1 MINVTKNHRIVR
13 LVWQV
18 RPGIR
23 SDAGTSEPRAFK
35 PAAWTRGGAP
45 VCAPSHSA
53 TCWWFP
59 EKASAWSGT
68 AEMEAVKNSPPMKR
82 PLSAVHA
89 NARKSCCAIGTL
101 NQPGAQHENAGKP
114 QPAPP
119 FSCRT
124 LSSTRSATPPAADV

>member
-1 MINVTKNHRIVR
+1 
-13 LVWQV
+13 
-18 RPGIR
+18 
-23 SDAGTSEPRAFK
+23 
-35 PAAWTRGGAP
+35 
-45 VCAPSHSA
+45 
-53 TCWWFP
+53 
-59 EKASAWSGT
+59 
-68 AEMEAVKNSPPMKR
+68 MEAVKNSPPMKR

-124 LSSTRSATPPAADV
+124 LSSTRSATPPAADVIRFSTLAGHNEDQGRCNRRALREIVRKND